1 MIDLLQVCNHS
12 PIPST
17 PTLPHSM
24 LLIMYLVGICI
35 HLYGQ
40 KCFFFSN
47 TIISLSMATLRRA
60 WVIPFP
66 PLREIATG

>member
-1 MIDLLQVCNHS
+1 MIDLLQMCNHS

-17 PTLPHSM
+17 PTPPPPRSM

-35 HLYGQ
+35 HYYGQ
-40 KCFFFSN
+40 KCFVFSN
-47 TIISLSMATLRRA
+47 TTIISFSMAALRHA

-66 PLREIATG
+66 PLHM